1 MNSLGGVSILEKGT
15 MNGTITQL
23 DGTYSIEL
31 NEGATLV
38 FSFIGFEDQEVPV
51 EERSTINVVMQV
63 LFTLLMELK
72 EIFQIF
78 LHQTLRVLM
87 H

>member
-1 MNSLGGVSILEKGT
+1 